1 MTKMNQWL
9 KYSIEYAN
17 QRAYLDDL
25 FRVYPV
31 IPNGIRDID
40 THIWNEVEQS
50 FHSHDNVRMLRALL
64 RLELFPFK
72 DSYVAYFKR
81 DPGAL
86 LRNPATVNR
95 LCWQIYEM
103 GLDKVWANST
113 QPKETNRQMGP
124 RFMEWV
130 RKGCLGVHP
139 LPLKDFVRTTDN
151 AVLDAGDAA
160 MKEFAKEELGYQ
172 RDKGLD
178 FLARFNG
185 KYVIG
190 EAKFLTDMGGHQN
203 AQFNDAMAIFEHDC
217 PRATPIAI
225 LDGVVYIPG
234 EHHMYASITEK
245 HSDKY
250 IMSALVLRD
259 FLYQL

>member
-1 MTKMNQWL
+1 MNQWL

-40 THIWNEVEQS
+40 MRIWKEIEQS
-50 FHSHDNVRMLRALL
+50 FHCQDNIRMLRALL

-81 DPGAL
+81 DPSAL
-86 LRNPATVNR
+86 LRNPSTVNR
-95 LCWQIYEM
+95 LCGQIYEM
-103 GLDKVWANST
+103 GLDNVWNNST

-124 RFMEWV
+124 RFMEWL
-130 RKGCLGVHP
+130 RKGCLGIQP
-139 LPLKDFVRTTDN
+139 LPIEEFTQTLDN
-151 AVLDAGDAA
+151 AILDAGDAA
-160 MKEFAKEELGYQ
+160 MKDFAANKLGYK
-172 RDKGLD
+172 RKKGLD

-185 KYVIG
+185 KYIIG

-203 AQFNDAMAIFEHDC
+203 AQFNDAMAIFESDC
-217 PRATPIAI
+217 PGAISIAI

-234 EHHMYASITEK
+234 EHHMYTSIIGK
-245 HSDKY
+245 YSDKN
-250 IMSALVLRD
+250 IMSTLVLRD

>member
-1 MTKMNQWL
+1 
-9 KYSIEYAN
+9 
-17 QRAYLDDL
+17 
-25 FRVYPV
+25 
-31 IPNGIRDID
+31 
-40 THIWNEVEQS
+40 
-50 FHSHDNVRMLRALL
+50 MLRALL
-64 RLELFPFK
+64 RLKLFPFK

-95 LCWQIYEM
+95 LCGQIYEM
-103 GLDKVWANST
+103 GLDKVWVNST

-124 RFMEWV
+124 RFMEWL
-130 RKGCLGVHP
+130 RKGCLGVYP
-139 LPLKDFVRTTDN
+139 LPLEKFICTSDN
-151 AVLDAGDAA
+151 AILDASDTA
-160 MKEFAKEELGYQ
+160 MKEFAKAEFGYK

-203 AQFNDAMAIFEHDC
+203 AQFNDAMAIFEYDC
-217 PRATPIAI
+217 PGAISIAI
-225 LDGVVYIPG
+225 LYGVVYIPG
-234 EHHMYASITEK
+234 EHHMYTSITGK
-245 HSDKY
+245 FPNKN